1 MTTLTVSDYVLKI
14 LSLKSVDSTQ
24 TYLLDKLKTDQL
36 HAPIAVVA
44 SEQTQGRG
52 SRDNRWI
59 SYKGNLFL
67 SFALSREMLPDDL
80 KLESSSIYFSMLLK
94 EVLSEQ
100 GSHIWLKWPN
110 DFYLDEQKI
119 GGTITTLYDNTVIC
133 GMGLNIASAPEQSKT
148 LDVTIEISDILTQYF
163 ALLKSCPSWKQ
174 IFSKFELEFYK
185 SQKFFTHIK
194 SRKISLQEVVL
205 QYDGSVEYN
214 GEKVYSLR

>member
-36 HAPIAVVA
+36 RAPIAVLA

-94 EVLSEQ
+94 EVLAAQ
-100 GSHIWLKWPN
+100 GSELWVKWPN
-110 DFYLDEQKI
+110 DLYLDETKI
-119 GGTITTLYDNTVIC
+119 GGTITTLHCDIIIC
-133 GMGLNIASAPEQSKT
+133 GIGLNVTTAPEQSKT
-148 LDVTIEISDILTQYF
+148 IDVAIEISDVLAQYF
-163 ALLKSCPSWKQ
+163 KLLKSCPSWKQ

-185 SQKFFTHIK
+185 SQKFFTHIDG
-194 SRKISLQEVVL
+194 REISLQAVSL